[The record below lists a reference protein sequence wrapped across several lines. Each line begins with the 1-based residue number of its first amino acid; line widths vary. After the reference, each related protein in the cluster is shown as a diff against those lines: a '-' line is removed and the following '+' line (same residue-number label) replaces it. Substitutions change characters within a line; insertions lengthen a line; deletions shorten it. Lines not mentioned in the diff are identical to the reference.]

1 MESGDS
7 EYGSGYSV
15 DNSVNSEGESV
26 NLDDDSVNSE
36 DDSVIS
42 SGEPPVLTPSYG
54 DDNETNYNTEKG
66 KYAVHNY
73 TESESVHYT
82 CYR

>member
-15 DNSVNSEGESV
+15 DNSVNSEDDLVNYEEDSEGE
-26 NLDDDSVNSE
+26 SVNSE

-42 SGEPPVLTPSYG
+42 SGSGEPPILSPSYG
-54 DDNETNYNTEKG
+54 DDNETNFNTENG
-66 KYAVHNY
+66 KCGHSIAVH
-73 TESESVHYT
+73 T
-82 CYR
+82 YR